1 MTWVKV
7 CGLGTPED
15 IAAAE
20 EAGADAV
27 GLVLIASSPR
37 ALTMQRARELATV
50 ATVPAIVLTIDLAP
64 HQLLTLLRDVGAHGA
79 QPYGKH
85 APEAASA
92 VAADGGMALMPIRV
106 RGPVDFDSVPD
117 QSIPLLD
124 GFSSHAMGG
133 SGTEVPRQWL
143 PRDDKQYV
151 LAGALSP
158 ANVANVVRTF
168 GPWGVDASSGLESSP
183 GVKDP
188 DLIRAFVEEAK
199 NP

>member
-7 CGLGTPED
+7 CGLRTPED
-15 IAAAE
+15 IVAAE

-27 GLVLIASSPR
+27 GLMLVASSPR
-37 ALTMQRARELATV
+37 VLTIQRARELAKV
-50 ATVPAIVLTIDLAP
+50 ATIPAIVLTMDLAP
-64 HQLLTLLRDVGAHGA
+64 HVLLALLRDVGAHGA

-92 VAADGGMALMPIRV
+92 VATDGGMALMPIQV
-106 RGPVDFDSVPD
+106 RGPVDLDSVPE

-124 GFSSHAMGG
+124 GFSSKALGG
-133 SGTEVPRQWL
+133 TGTEVPRQWL
-143 PRDDKQYV
+143 PQNDKQYV

-158 ANVANVVRTF
+158 ANVAHAVRTV